1 MKLSSKVADEQ
12 FQVNSKKIQ
21 TSLTREQKEAV
32 GLLSI
37 GTFLEYFDLMLF
49 VHMAVILNELFFPKH
64 DPYVSSLLASFAFFT
79 TYLMRPF
86 GALLFG
92 YIGDN
97 IGRKY
102 TVIITTFLMAL
113 SSLTMFFLPTYAQI
127 GITAS
132 WLVTICRMV
141 QGMSSMGEIIGAVL
155 YLTES
160 IKEPQNYV
168 PVALI
173 RVLPALSTFTAL
185 GVGAMSIKYGLNW
198 RIAFLVGALV
208 ALVGSVAR
216 SALRETP
223 DFVDAKKRL
232 VTEKT
237 TIKYPKI
244 DRNLAFSYFF
254 LECTWPLWVYVV
266 YIYCANVLK
275 NDFNYSTSKI
285 IEHNLQISLAGLL
298 SCLIIIYFV
307 KKIHPIQI
315 MKFIIGIFIIFFPPI
330 IYLLANNYT
339 IMNILILQ
347 YFMIIFHPTTVPG
360 DPIILKHFPVLK
372 RFFATS
378 MLYAISRIVIY
389 FITSFGTLYCT
400 LWFGVYGLLI
410 IITPIVIAYLYGLN
424 TFVQLGKE
432 AGNYPKKT
440 SWNIVYLNN

>member
-12 FQVNSKKIQ
+12 FQVNSEKIQ

-244 DRNLAFSYFF
+244 DRKLAFSYFF

-424 TFVQLGKE
+424 TFVQLEKE

>member
-1 MKLSSKVADEQ
+1 MKISEELANETTQ
-12 FQVNSKKIQ
+12 RN
-21 TSLTREQKEAV
+21 LTREQKEAV

-64 DPYVSSLLASFAFFT
+64 DPYISSLLASFAFFT
-79 TYLMRPF
+79 TYLMRPI
-86 GALLFG
+86 GALIFG

-132 WLVTICRMV
+132 WLVTICRMI

-160 IKEPQNYV
+160 IKEPKNYV

-173 RVLPALSTFTAL
+173 RVLPALSTFAAL
-185 GVGAMSIKYGLNW
+185 GVAAISIKYGLNW

-232 VTEKT
+232 IIGKT
-237 TIKYPKI
+237 KIRHPKI
-244 DRNLAFSYFF
+244 DKKLAFSYFF
-254 LECTWPLWVYVV
+254 LECTWPLWVYIV
-266 YIYCANVLK
+266 YIYCANALK
-275 NDFNYSTSKI
+275 NDFSYSASEI
-285 IEHNLQISLAGLL
+285 IEHNLKISLAGLL
-298 SCLIIIYFV
+298 SCFVVIYFT
-307 KKIHPIQI
+307 KRIHPIQI
-315 MKFIIGIFIIFFPPI
+315 MKFIISIFILFFPPI
-330 IYLLANNYT
+330 IYLLASDYS
-339 IMNILILQ
+339 IINIVILQ
-347 YFMIIFHPTTVPG
+347 YFMIIFTPTTVPG
-360 DPIILKHFPVLK
+360 DPVILKHFPILK
-372 RFFATS
+372 RFLTTS

-389 FITSFGTLYCT
+389 FFTSFGTLYFT
-400 LWFGVYGLLI
+400 QRFGVYGLLI
-410 IITPIVIAYLYGLN
+410 IIIPTVIAYLYGLN
-424 TFVQLGKE
+424 TFIQLEKE
-432 AGNYPKKT
+432 VGNYPKKT
-440 SWNIVYLNN
+440 SWNIVYLDN

>member
-1 MKLSSKVADEQ
+1 MQITEQ
-12 FQVNSKKIQ
+12 K
-21 TSLTREQKEAV
+21 SLTKEQKEAV

-49 VHMAVILNELFFPKH
+49 VHMAVILNELFFPEH
-64 DPYVSSLLASFAFFT
+64 DPYVSSLLASFAFFS
-79 TYLMRPF
+79 TYLMRPV
-86 GALLFG
+86 GAFIFG

-160 IKEPQNYV
+160 IKEPKNYV

-185 GVGAMSIKYGLNW
+185 GVGVISVKYGLNW

-232 VTEKT
+232 ITGKT
-237 TIKYPKI
+237 TIKLQKI
-244 DRNLAFSYFF
+244 DKKLAFSYFF
-254 LECTWPLWVYVV
+254 LECTWPLWVYIV
-266 YIYCANVLK
+266 YIYCANALK
-275 NDFNYSTSKI
+275 NDFGFSSSEI

-298 SCLIIIYFV
+298 SCLIIIYFA

-315 MKFIIGIFIIFFPPI
+315 MKFTINIFIIFFPLI
-330 IYLLANNYT
+330 IYFLANNYT
-339 IMNILILQ
+339 ITNIVILQ

-360 DPIILKHFPVLK
+360 DPIIFKHFPVLK

-389 FITSFGTLYCT
+389 FITSFGTLYFT
-400 LWFGVYGLLI
+400 LWFGIYGLLI
-410 IITPIVIAYLYGLN
+410 IITPIIICYLYGLN
-424 TFVQLGKE
+424 TFVQLE
-432 AGNYPKKT
+432 QEVGNYPKKT